1 MNKLAALMAILSPAQ
16 QNEVEIAQ
24 MKMNK
29 RLRSLEKI
37 FKPHI
42 YTREEMEAERKLMD
56 LEFNK
61 GGKAKKL
68 PKLKYMKL
76 ENLILYRALNQ
87 TS

>member
-1 MNKLAALMAILSPAQ
+1 MNELAVLMGKLSPAQ
-16 QNEVEIAQ
+16 QNEVGIAQ
-24 MKMNK
+24 MNLNK

-37 FKPHI
+37 FTRHI
-42 YTREEMEAERKLMD
+42 YTREEMEAERKIMD
-56 LEFNK
+56 QQFNK

-87 TS
+87 TA